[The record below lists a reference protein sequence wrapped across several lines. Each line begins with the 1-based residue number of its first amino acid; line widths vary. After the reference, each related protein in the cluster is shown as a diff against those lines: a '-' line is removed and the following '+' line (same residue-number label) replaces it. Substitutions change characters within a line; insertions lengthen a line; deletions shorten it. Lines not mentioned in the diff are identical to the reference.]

1 MYPLKIVMG
10 EWSDMWDYAWAEEIS
25 QQLLNLSIHMRMLSI
40 IDPMGNPEI
49 RPDTIQILTET
60 NNQNS
65 NTMNANIRIAM
76 NSINTLNKI
85 IYQIITHLHKYL
97 QNNNSNPSLLSH
109 SHFHSHPN
117 IYKNSKICLPFN
129 FIIKYSQSIS
139 INSMIGL
146 LPIQTDSQA

>member
-1 MYPLKIVMG
+1 
-10 EWSDMWDYAWAEEIS
+10 MWDYAWAEEIL
-25 QQLLNLSIHMRMLSI
+25 QQLLNLSIRMRMLSI

-65 NTMNANIRIAM
+65 NSMNANSRIAM

-85 IYQIITHLHKYL
+85 IYQIITHLHKYP

-109 SHFHSHPN
+109 SHSHCHSHPS

-129 FIIKYSQSIS
+129 FIIKYSQNIS

-146 LPIQTDSQA
+146 LPIQTDNQA